1 MKNTRTPSVLLSL
14 SLLAGSLVALPTLTA
29 RADDKEKPTEK
40 TPAEKTKEQPK
51 TIPATPIQPAT
62 PTTPKADAPKAE
74 APVESKMVYV
84 TMETSKGT
92 IVLELNGEK
101 APISTENFV
110 AYVNKGQY
118 NGTIFHRVINNFMIQ
133 GGGFDAN
140 FVEKSTDKPIKNEWQ
155 NGLKNV
161 KYSLAMARTAVPDS
175 ATCQFYINV
184 KDNDFLDQPRG
195 GAAYAVFGKV
205 VAGFEVVDA
214 IKVVRTG
221 VKHAMGDVP
230 DEAVMINAAT
240 VVAKED
246 AEALI
251 KQMAPK
257 VATPEVKPEAKPE
270 VKAPATPAT
279 PTTPAPEK
287 K

>member
-29 RADDKEKPTEK
+29 CADDKEKPTEK
-40 TPAEKTKEQPK
+40 TPTEKTKEQPK

-62 PTTPKADAPKAE
+62 PAATPKADAPKAE

-140 FVEKSTDKPIKNEWQ
+140 LSEKTTDKPIKNEWQ

-161 KYSLAMARTAVPDS
+161 QYSLAMARTAVPDS

-184 KDNDFLDQPRG
+184 KDNGFLDQPRG

-214 IKVVRTG
+214 IKAVPTG
-221 VKHAMGDVP
+221 VKNGMGDVP
-230 DEAVMINAAT
+230 VEAVVINAAT

-257 VATPEVKPEAKPE
+257 AATPEVKPE